1 MSLLAT
7 NSETYTVPVVTT
19 NNHKLY
25 SEKDNFELII
35 ASRTGDERAFEEL
48 VKRHEGQ
55 VYGLLYH
62 LAPDWRDISDLVQQ
76 VFIKVWC
83 SIGDLRN
90 LQAFESWLRHIAVN
104 VFYAELRK
112 RPRRLR
118 EVSLDEPIDSE
129 RRREG
134 TRDIAAT
141 MPGPEEICEGQELMG
156 LVKEAVNDLPQQ
168 FRVAIVLREFQ
179 GLAYEEIAAI
189 TGTEIG
195 TVKSRISRARTR
207 IQKAIAPY
215 LEVTRH

>member
-7 NSETYTVPVVTT
+7 NTEIQIVPNVITT
-19 NNHKLY
+19 QPY
-25 SEKDNFELII
+25 SEKDSFEII
-35 ASRTGDERAFEEL
+35 VACRAGDERAFEEL

-90 LQAFESWLRHIAVN
+90 IQAFESWLRHIAVN

-134 TRDIAAT
+134 TRDVAAPS
-141 MPGPEEICEGQELMG
+141 PGPEEVCEGQELMT
-156 LVKEAVNDLPQQ
+156 LVKDAVNNLPEQ
-168 FRVAIVLREFQ
+168 FRQAIVLREFQ

-215 LEVTRH
+215 LEVSQH

>member
-1 MSLLAT
+1 MSLLALNT
-7 NSETYTVPVVTT
+7 EVQVAPVVT
-19 NNHKLY
+19 NHKAY

-35 ASRTGDERAFEEL
+35 SSRSGDERAFEEL

-90 LQAFESWLRHIAVN
+90 IQAFESWLRHIAVN

-134 TRDIAAT
+134 TRDIAAS
-141 MPGPEEICEGQELMG
+141 MPGPDEICEGQELMG

-179 GLAYEEIAAI
+179 GLAYEEIAVI